1 MNPSQR
7 KIWRFH
13 GGVQPPENKSRS
25 LQRGITCAGLPERLV
40 LPLNQHIGSPA
51 EAVVKPGDHVLKGEK
66 IAEATGPV
74 SAPVHASTS
83 GSIVAIE
90 DHPIAHPSGLAAP
103 CIILLPDGQQ
113 QWIARRPCENYR
125 QQTPE
130 ALLSLIREAG
140 IVGLGG
146 AGFPSAVKLHPT
158 QKISTLIINAA
169 ECEPYITADDALIRE
184 RAAEILRGIDILAYI
199 LGEPAEILIGIE
211 DNKAEAIATLM
222 TAIAECSVE
231 TSVEVVVIPTKYPSG
246 GEKQLIQI
254 LTGQEVP
261 SGKLPVELGIICQNV
276 GSAHAVYRAI
286 CKGEPLLSRITTV
299 SGKACTAPGNFEA
312 LIGTPVEH
320 LLVQAGFQEAR
331 CQRLIM
337 GGPMM
342 GFTLNDASVPVIKTT
357 NCLLAADNTES
368 PSELIAQACIRCGHC
383 AEVCPVKLLPQQLYW
398 YARARD
404 YDQLA
409 AHHLPD
415 CIECGACA
423 YVCPSDIPLVQYYRA
438 AKGEIR
444 LMNEEAIAA
453 DRARQRFEYHQQRV
467 ERAEQEKAA
476 RREARK
482 KAAAEARAHVDTRP
496 ASEQSTTETRSD
508 VVQAALARV
517 SADKTT
523 PEQSLARLERAVS
536 AAQSRLKKAEDKL
549 TRYEA
554 GDSKR
559 GALEAAVAQH
569 RIDYENAN
577 KKLAEQQA
585 NAGQAKPSREPPE
598 DQHGAGDMAV
608 DRATLAIQKARQKA
622 EQMARMSEVE
632 KLQSQRQG
640 LVKRLDKAR
649 ARLVDAR
656 TSGDENLD
664 AFANAISKLEAKLQ
678 QLDADLAAAE
688 LEHARE
694 RN

>member
-231 TSVEVVVIPTKYPSG
+231 TSVEVVVIPTKYP
-246 GEKQLIQI
+246 
-254 LTGQEVP
+254 V
-261 SGKLPVELGIICQNV
+261 
-276 GSAHAVYRAI
+276 
-286 CKGEPLLSRITTV
+286 
-299 SGKACTAPGNFEA
+299 
-312 LIGTPVEH
+312 
-320 LLVQAGFQEAR
+320 
-331 CQRLIM
+331 
-337 GGPMM
+337 
-342 GFTLNDASVPVIKTT
+342 
-357 NCLLAADNTES
+357 
-368 PSELIAQACIRCGHC
+368 
-383 AEVCPVKLLPQQLYW
+383 VK
-398 YARARD
+398 
-404 YDQLA
+404 
-409 AHHLPD
+409 
-415 CIECGACA
+415 
-423 YVCPSDIPLVQYYRA
+423 S
-438 AKGEIR
+438 
-444 LMNEEAIAA
+444 N
-453 DRARQRFEYHQQRV
+453 
-467 ERAEQEKAA
+467 
-476 RREARK
+476 
-482 KAAAEARAHVDTRP
+482 
-496 ASEQSTTETRSD
+496 
-508 VVQAALARV
+508 
-517 SADKTT
+517 
-523 PEQSLARLERAVS
+523 
-536 AAQSRLKKAEDKL
+536 
-549 TRYEA
+549 
-554 GDSKR
+554 
-559 GALEAAVAQH
+559 
-569 RIDYENAN
+569 
-577 KKLAEQQA
+577 
-585 NAGQAKPSREPPE
+585 
-598 DQHGAGDMAV
+598 
-608 DRATLAIQKARQKA
+608 
-622 EQMARMSEVE
+622 
-632 KLQSQRQG
+632 
-640 LVKRLDKAR
+640 
-649 ARLVDAR
+649 
-656 TSGDENLD
+656 
-664 AFANAISKLEAKLQ
+664 
-678 QLDADLAAAE
+678 
-688 LEHARE
+688 
-694 RN
+694 